1 MCRLQN
7 PWCCWPTRAMRFLIF
22 NCLFAFLLWPVG
34 AGGRRWQLK
43 KTAHIIRFWLDC
55 SMAFGFSGGCALVLS
70 HFSIKVHYFLVF
82 IGIGFI
88 SFRIMRLFFGFLL
101 CGCALVPSHF
111 SIKVH
116 YFLCLTHGSLTLTLN
131 LFRNKKKK
139 WNEIFW

>member
-1 MCRLQN
+1 M
-7 PWCCWPTRAMRFLIF
+7 
-22 NCLFAFLLWPVG
+22 G

-88 SFRIMRLFFGFLL
+88 S
-101 CGCALVPSHF
+101 V
-111 SIKVH
+111 
-116 YFLCLTHGSLTLTLN
+116 LN
-131 LFRNKKKK
+131 GGRGGAVEEKHPT
-139 WNEIFW
+139 I